1 MKKIMMVL
9 GMLFLS
15 SLSIADQPVFKGSQV
30 DEKMLAIINNSAQL
44 IINRMGELGIPNFDY
59 SENSVKQLSDLIN
72 SDVGKLSERGM
83 EASVI
88 GYGSYF
94 GSAIINRFGG
104 EWVQMEDG
112 EIFIIIDKKL
122 RIQPFNRVA
131 KQLENGE
138 EDSIYSL
145 YLAVEDALK
154 KL

>member
-1 MKKIMMVL
+1 MMVL

-30 DEKMLAIINNSAQL
+30 DEKTLAIINTSAQR

-59 SENSVKQLSDLIN
+59 SETSVRQLSDLIN
-72 SDVGKLSERGM
+72 TDVGKLSERGL

-88 GYGSYF
+88 VYGSYF

-104 EWVQMEDG
+104 EWMQMEDG
-112 EIFIIIDKKL
+112 EIFIVIDKKL
-122 RIQPFNRVA
+122 RVQPFNRVA

-145 YLAVEDALK
+145 YLVIDDQLK
-154 KL
+154 KLR